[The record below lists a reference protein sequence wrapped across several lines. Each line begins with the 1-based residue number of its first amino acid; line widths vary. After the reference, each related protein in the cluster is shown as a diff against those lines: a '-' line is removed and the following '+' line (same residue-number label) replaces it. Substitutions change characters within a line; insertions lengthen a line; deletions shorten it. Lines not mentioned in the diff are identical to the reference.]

1 MSGRIDIKSRGLILL
16 IMIAASGA
24 SILSTDLYAPTLP
37 HLPAYFG
44 TDATTVQL
52 TMALNMGAY
61 AISQLL
67 WGPLGDRYGRRA
79 IFVYGMAAFLLTVLA
94 AAVSQTIGQLIVAR
108 ILMGAAASVEAV
120 IVLVVIGDLYEG
132 EESAKVFAL
141 YGMVVSL
148 VPAVGPILGGFI
160 FEWFGWRANFFV
172 LAGVVA
178 AVFAVGLVRLPETL
192 PVVERTA
199 LKLRAIVSGYG
210 QLLMRGG
217 FVTVAMTLG
226 LAIGAIFAYI
236 TEAPFILI
244 DKHGVATRY
253 FGLYQAVIVLAF
265 FVGSLI
271 SSRIVDRIGVRNLF
285 AVGVWSG
292 SLSGLLA
299 IVAVSFG
306 ETPVTLTDE
315 CSIAL
320 HLRDGWRRTG
330 RAVCQPDA
338 GRHGLAVG
346 DLRVRGSGFAF
357 GGGASGIAAQMGG
370 CAGIRLTDQGASH

>member
-148 VPAVGPILGGFI
+148 VPAVQGRSWAGSSSSGSAGG
-160 FEWFGWRANFFV
+160 RTSSCS
-172 LAGVVA
+172 LGVV
-178 AVFAVGLVRLPETL
+178 VGRICRIGLVRLPETL
-192 PVVERTA
+192 P
-199 LKLRAIVSGYG
+199 
-210 QLLMRGG
+210 
-217 FVTVAMTLG
+217 
-226 LAIGAIFAYI
+226 
-236 TEAPFILI
+236 
-244 DKHGVATRY
+244 
-253 FGLYQAVIVLAF
+253 
-265 FVGSLI
+265 
-271 SSRIVDRIGVRNLF
+271 
-285 AVGVWSG
+285 
-292 SLSGLLA
+292 
-299 IVAVSFG
+299 
-306 ETPVTLTDE
+306 
-315 CSIAL
+315 
-320 HLRDGWRRTG
+320 
-330 RAVCQPDA
+330 A
-338 GRHGLAVG
+338 GRDA
-346 DLRVRGSGFAF
+346 RR
-357 GGGASGIAAQMGG
+357 
-370 CAGIRLTDQGASH
+370 